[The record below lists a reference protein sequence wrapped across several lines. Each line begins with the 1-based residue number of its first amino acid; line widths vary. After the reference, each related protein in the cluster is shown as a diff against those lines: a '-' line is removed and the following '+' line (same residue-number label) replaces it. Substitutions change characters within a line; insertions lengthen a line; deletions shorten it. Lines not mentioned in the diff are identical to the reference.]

1 MTAFDVGKGVIRREG
16 SEVAI
21 LSFGT
26 VLQEAMV
33 AADSLDATVA
43 DMRFVKPID
52 TDLILKLAETH
63 SLIVTIEE
71 NAIAGGAGAAVL
83 EFLSEAQCSIQTL
96 CLGLP
101 DLFQDQGTR
110 NQLLSEAGL
119 DSQSI
124 LEKIGVALD
133 DLRVKNSVNEV

>member
-1 MTAFDVGKGVIRREG
+1 MCIR
-16 SEVAI
+16 
-21 LSFGT
+21 
-26 VLQEAMV
+26 
-33 AADSLDATVA
+33 DS
-43 DMRFVKPID
+43 
-52 TDLILKLAETH
+52 
-63 SLIVTIEE
+63 
-71 NAIAGGAGAAVL
+71 AGGAGAAVL
-83 EFLSEAQCSIQTL
+83 EFLSETQCSIQTL

>member
-1 MTAFDVGKGVIRREG
+1 MCIRDSRGGGPNVEIAEEMTAFDVGKGVIRREG

-101 DLFQDQGTR
+101 DLFQIKEPETSY
-110 NQLLSEAGL
+110 L
-119 DSQSI
+119 
-124 LEKIGVALD
+124 
-133 DLRVKNSVNEV
+133 VKLA